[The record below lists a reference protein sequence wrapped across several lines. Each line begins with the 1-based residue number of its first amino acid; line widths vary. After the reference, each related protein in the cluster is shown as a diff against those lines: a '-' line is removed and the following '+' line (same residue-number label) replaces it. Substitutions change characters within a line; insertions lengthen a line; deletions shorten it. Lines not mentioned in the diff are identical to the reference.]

1 MSPLQSAYRAGHSTE
16 TALLRVLDDVYA
28 AVDGKKPTVLVSLD
42 ISAAFDMV
50 RHEFLIDRLRDE
62 FGITGAALRW
72 MCSYLAGRSQYV
84 KLGNHGSRTVG
95 CDSGVPQGSVLGPI
109 LFSVYVSPIADVVAG
124 HGVGF
129 HQFADDMQLYVAITS
144 TNADLDRLQRCSD
157 DVQAWYLQ
165 NDLLLNP
172 DKSEVLVFGTS
183 SSLRSVA
190 ELSTVKVAGV
200 DLRIASEMKSL
211 GVVLD
216 SRLTF
221 EKHVQAVCRACNYHL
236 WSLRHIRHLL
246 PMDVAQTLAC
256 SIVMSRMDYCNSL
269 LYGSPDYVIKRLQR
283 VQNNLARV
291 VMQSPPR
298 AHAPPLLSTLH
309 WLPVSRRISYKIA
322 LLTFKARKTSIP
334 SYLSELLAPANST
347 GYGLRSST
355 RPLLSVP
362 RTRTVTASRGFSS
375 AAPSIWNKLPDSI
388 ITSNSLISFKS
399 KLKTYYF
406 EKP

>member
-1 MSPLQSAYRAGHSTE
+1 M
-16 TALLRVLDDVYA
+16 
-28 AVDGKKPTVLVSLD
+28 SLD

-72 MCSYLAGRSQYV
+72 MCSYLARRSQYV
-84 KLGNHGSRTVG
+84 KLGNHSSRTVG

-256 SIVMSRMDYCNSL
+256 SIVMCRMDYCNSL

>member
-1 MSPLQSAYRAGHSTE
+1 MC
-16 TALLRVLDDVYA
+16 
-28 AVDGKKPTVLVSLD
+28 
-42 ISAAFDMV
+42 
-50 RHEFLIDRLRDE
+50 
-62 FGITGAALRW
+62 IT
-72 MCSYLAGRSQYV
+72 
-84 KLGNHGSRTVG
+84 
-95 CDSGVPQGSVLGPI
+95 
-109 LFSVYVSPIADVVAG
+109 
-124 HGVGF
+124 
-129 HQFADDMQLYVAITS
+129 
-144 TNADLDRLQRCSD
+144 
-157 DVQAWYLQ
+157 
-165 NDLLLNP
+165 
-172 DKSEVLVFGTS
+172 
-183 SSLRSVA
+183 
-190 ELSTVKVAGV
+190 
-200 DLRIASEMKSL
+200 
-211 GVVLD
+211 D

-309 WLPVSRRISYKIA
+309 WLPVSHRISYKIA